1 MTITI
6 TLRDEVENLLREKA
20 AQRGVTLDSLAAE
33 ILDRVLSEENLE
45 AACCEADPFGIAK
58 IQLSLQTITVAIFE
72 TLRILRRLKQKNMV
86 WCWINVMSDRNF
98 ECGGS

>member
-20 AQRGVTLDSLAAE
+20 AQRGVTLDSLAAD

-45 AACCEADPFGIAK
+45 AAIAT
-58 IQLSLQTITVAIFE
+58 IRLSLQDYDSGNFRDFE
-72 TLRILRRLKQKNMV
+72 DFVQAQAEKYGLVL
-86 WCWINVMSDRNF
+86 
-98 ECGGS
+98 E

>member
-20 AQRGVTLDSLAAE
+20 AQRGVTLDSLAAD

-45 AACCEADPFGIAK
+45 AAIAT
-58 IQLSLQTITVAIFE
+58 IRLSLQDYDSGNFRDFE
-72 TLRILRRLKQKNMV
+72 DFVQAQAEKYGLVL
-86 WCWINVMSDRNF
+86 D
-98 ECGGS
+98 